1 METTETIPIRYEGVS
16 TSAIGSTEHESSVVT
31 TNISY
36 IMAYNVKIRYK
47 YPLCARSY
55 SKAVWDEERE
65 YQNRD

>member
-47 YPLCARSY
+47 YPLGD
-55 SKAVWDEERE
+55 VG
-65 YQNRD
+65 